1 MMNKHI
7 SHIGR
12 PGGYGS
18 DMDVFFL
25 RKMMNTVLL
34 AKCKGNIILR
44 KMMTNTVLA
53 KCKGKATGG
62 FTEGRRPDDGTGT

>member
-1 MMNKHI
+1 
-7 SHIGR
+7 
-12 PGGYGS
+12 
-18 DMDVFFL
+18 
-25 RKMMNTVLL
+25 MMNTVLL
-34 AKCKGNIILR
+34 VKCTGIIILR